1 MKEYFSLQYRM
12 INRRFTDSGVEP
24 PLAYVALA
32 IGFIGLSFYLFHKTE
47 FAQYIFVLSA
57 LALAGKF
64 SEIRRTEFI
73 KFCFGDKRW
82 KKIRIAENLL
92 IVFPF
97 IIFLVIKLF
106 FLSAIIL
113 FALAITL
120 ALMNF
125 RASLN
130 FTIPTP
136 FSKQPFEFSTGFR
149 NSFYLIAGA
158 YTATIIA
165 VVVGNF
171 NLAIFSM
178 MLVFAITLSY
188 YTKPE
193 HEYFVW
199 SYSLNPRMFL
209 IKKIKTAT
217 LFSSLLTLPI
227 AIIIA
232 IFFYQNI
239 GVLLLFFLVGWAFLV
254 CMIVSKYAA
263 YPAELNIAQGFLIAI
278 SIWFPPLLI
287 VLIPYFF
294 FKSQNRLRSLLK

>member
-24 PLAYVALA
+24 PLAYIALT
-32 IGFIGLSFYLFHKTE
+32 IGFIGLSIYLFHKTE
-47 FAQYIFVLSA
+47 FAQYIYVLSA
-57 LALAGKF
+57 LSITGKF

-82 KKIRIAENLL
+82 KKIRIAENLM

-97 IIFLVIKLF
+97 IIFLAFKLL
-106 FLSAIIL
+106 FLSTGLLIIL
-113 FALAITL
+113 TIFL
-120 ALMNF
+120 ALLNF
-125 RASLN
+125 RTTLN

-149 NSFYLIAGA
+149 NSFYLIAAA
-158 YTATIIA
+158 YAVTVIA
-165 VVVGNF
+165 VIVGNF

-188 YTKPE
+188 YSKPE

-199 SYSLNPRMFL
+199 IYSLTSRVFL

-232 IFFYQNI
+232 IFFHQNI
-239 GVLLLFFLVGWAFLV
+239 GVVLLFFLVGWAFLV

-263 YPAELNIAQGFLIAI
+263 FPAELNIAQGFLLAI

-294 FKSQNRLRSLLK
+294 FKSQNRLSSLLK